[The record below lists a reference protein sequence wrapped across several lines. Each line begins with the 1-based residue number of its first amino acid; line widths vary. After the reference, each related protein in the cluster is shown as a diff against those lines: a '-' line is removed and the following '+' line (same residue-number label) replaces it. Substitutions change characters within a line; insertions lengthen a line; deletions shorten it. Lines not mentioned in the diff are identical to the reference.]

1 MLTIAMLTIASRYV
15 KLPGPGGQTR
25 SFMIH
30 ERLWNYLQGMI
41 TCMFWGQ
48 EQFGGGFC
56 GAGTRRLGQTNAIKG
71 GLRTLGTI
79 ERFERCSRIR
89 KHMTLT
95 GSLSLLLLNEFHP
108 RSMHFPP
115 RDDDDE
121 ILAPADDDP
130 NNGPTHDPSADEAVS
145 GGDPTIANWS
155 EPALRSDRICWSLIG
170 TSYVLAYELGIFG
183 TYSDGVQSADGRV
196 KRGGGSPGYCR
207 RADRIERLL
216 YVFVVQAAGR
226 FGLPTMYSDDINRFT
241 LASLHNVSL
250 PGAPSVKDSSDI
262 TDKLAV
268 GSPLSP
274 DAVDKTQLLWVELMV
289 IMRTCNDQ
297 LFTTK
302 DQTATL
308 IQSGGYVLCLQELQ
322 PLLHSW
328 YRRFENLEGKRV
340 SSFIGS
346 QQ

>member
-1 MLTIAMLTIASRYV
+1 MLTITMLTIASRYL

-79 ERFERCSRIR
+79 ERYERYVQIETPQIIDPRIP
-89 KHMTLT
+89 
-95 GSLSLLLLNEFHP
+95 SLLLLNEFHP

-121 ILAPADDDP
+121 ILAPAEDDHSTGSSHGFP
-130 NNGPTHDPSADEAVS
+130 ADDSFS

-196 KRGGGSPGYCR
+196 KRDGGSPEYRR

-226 FGLPTMYSDDINRFT
+226 FGLPSMYSDDINRFT
-241 LASLHNVSL
+241 LASLHNGSL
-250 PGAPSVKDSSDI
+250 SGLPYLKENLNVADNP
-262 TDKLAV
+262 AV
-268 GSPLSP
+268 ESPLP
-274 DAVDKTQLLWVELMV
+274 LEAVDKTQLLWVELMV
-289 IMRTCNDQ
+289 IMKACNDQ

-308 IQSGGYVLCLQELQ
+308 IQSGGYMQCLQELQ

-328 YRRFENLEGKRV
+328 YRRFGNLESISI
-340 SSFIGS
+340 SSFLKR
-346 QQ
+346 